1 LSPLFCSGSPADQ
14 ADLLVGDEIVEVNGK
29 SLENASHAEV
39 IAYIHKVRSSV
50 FIAHNDC
57 REILHN

>member
-1 LSPLFCSGSPADQ
+1 MALYYIITSPSSTGSPAEE

-39 IAYIHKVRSSV
+39 IAYIHKVS
-50 FIAHNDC
+50 
-57 REILHN
+57 